1 MINRNVS
8 MKKAWLFISLVFAL
22 ILTQS
27 GFGYAFQ
34 SGNNQR
40 DIQQLKAFSNAFVEV
55 AKKVTPAVVSI
66 EANRKIRVR
75 VFGFPSQP
83 QRQREF
89 DQFEDFFRSLFPR
102 DYEQQEEYVKGIGS
116 GVIIDKEGY
125 ILTNNHV
132 IRDAEEIIVYLQD
145 KRKYTA
151 EVIGTDPLTEVALLK
166 IDGSDL
172 PTAKLGDSDNI
183 QVGEWVIAVGTPLS
197 QKLNYTVTAG
207 IISAVGRR
215 LDMISQ
221 EYQYVIEDFIQTDA
235 AINPGNSGGPL
246 VNLDG
251 EIIGIN
257 TAIMS
262 NTGSYQGYG
271 FAIPINLVKNIAA
284 DLREHGKVVRGVLGV
299 SFREIEDQEDMK
311 KYKLSSPYGARITG
325 FPDDSPGKRDGLKV
339 DDVIIA
345 IDGKPFK
352 RGGQLQTRLAG
363 QNPGDKVKVTVM
375 RNGKRKDIWVTLG
388 EMPEEEQPV
397 ITNTVSVPEIGIE
410 VQEAE
415 GAGRIRSDE
424 PRGVV
429 VINVRKNSE
438 ADKKLIKI
446 GDIIYKI
453 EKTEINSLKDFR
465 NAIENYKDQEL
476 VTFYIRNEEGWNL
489 INIRLK
495 R

>member
-1 MINRNVS
+1 MINRNIS
-8 MKKAWLFISLVFAL
+8 MKKAWLCVSVVFAL
-22 ILTQS
+22 ILTQF

-34 SGNNQR
+34 SVNSQS

-66 EANRKIRVR
+66 ESNRKVRVR
-75 VFGFPSQP
+75 VFGPPQP
-83 QRQREF
+83 QREF
-89 DQFEDFFRSLFPR
+89 DQLEDFFRRMFPN
-102 DYEQQEEYVKGIGS
+102 EEEETIKGIGS
-116 GVIIDKEGY
+116 GVIIDGEGY

-166 IDGSDL
+166 IDGSNL
-172 PTAKLGDSDNI
+172 PSAKLGDSDNI

-271 FAIPINLVKNIAA
+271 FAIPINLVKNIAE

-345 IDGKPFK
+345 IDDKPFK

-363 QNPGDKVKVTVM
+363 QNPGDKVKLTVV

-415 GAGRIRSDE
+415 ETGRIRRDE

>member
-8 MKKAWLFISLVFAL
+8 MKKAWLCVSVVFAL
-22 ILTQS
+22 ILIQS

-34 SGNNQR
+34 SVNSQS
-40 DIQQLKAFSNAFVEV
+40 DIQQLKSFSNAFVEV

-66 EANRKIRVR
+66 ESNRKVRVR
-75 VFGFPSQP
+75 VFGTPPQP
-83 QRQREF
+83 QREF
-89 DQFEDFFRSLFPR
+89 DQLEDFFRRMFPN
-102 DYEQQEEYVKGIGS
+102 EEEETIKGIGS
-116 GVIIDKEGY
+116 GVIIDGEGY

-166 IDGSDL
+166 IDGSNL
-172 PTAKLGDSDNI
+172 PSAKLGDSDNI

-271 FAIPINLVKNIAA
+271 FAIPINLVKNIAE

-345 IDGKPFK
+345 IDDKPFK
-352 RGGQLQTRLAG
+352 RGGQLQTWLAG
-363 QNPGDKVKVTVM
+363 KDPGDKVKVTVM

-415 GAGRIRSDE
+415 GTGQIRRDE